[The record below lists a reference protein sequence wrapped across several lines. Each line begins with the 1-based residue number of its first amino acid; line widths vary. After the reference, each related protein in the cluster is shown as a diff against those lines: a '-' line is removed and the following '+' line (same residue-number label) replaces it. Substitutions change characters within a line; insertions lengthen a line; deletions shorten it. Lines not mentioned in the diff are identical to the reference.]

1 VKVELALTLLHTLL
15 KQKVAGSDL
24 WSGSKEGTVADAAP
38 AAPAPEAP
46 KSSGSGG
53 KPTLFIILAIINM
66 LVVVGVGVMLFLGQ
80 KKKAAEPG
88 IDDVIKGEKNTLES
102 EEKSKEFIGKLVP
115 LETFLVNLSGAHG
128 RKLLKINMELE
139 VNNGEVQEEIEKIKP
154 KIRDY
159 IIIIVSS
166 KSFAEVST
174 KEGKDALREEI
185 KNQIN
190 LFLTKGQIN
199 KVFFTEFLSN

>member
-1 VKVELALTLLHTLL
+1 
-15 KQKVAGSDL
+15 VA
-24 WSGSKEGTVADAAP
+24 EAAP
-38 AAPAPEAP
+38 AAPRPPEAP

-53 KPTLFIILAIINM
+53 KPTLFIILAVVNM

-88 IDDVIKGEKNTLES
+88 IDDVIKGEKVNVEA

-128 RKLLKINMELE
+128 RKLLKVNMELE
-139 VNNGEVQEEIEKIKP
+139 VNNAEVQEEIEKIKP

-159 IIIIVSS
+159 IIIIISS
-166 KSFAEVST
+166 KTFAEVST